1 MIRIVFLTYDKEALD
16 YEKNHREDNDIVLP
30 IGPSARY
37 YALSKGWEIL
47 TLESLFRKEEYFLEK
62 EDSDQRIKTLV
73 KELNEY
79 SKLLAKNFPLEIGNY
94 FNNHLLIVIGSLHYN
109 FFILKSI
116 LKKINPTC

>member
-1 MIRIVFLTYDKEALD
+1 MTRIVFLTYDKEALD
-16 YEKNHREDNDIVLP
+16 YEKNHRKENDIILP

-37 YALSKGWEIL
+37 YSLSKGWEIL

-79 SKLLAKNFPLEIGNY
+79 SKLLAKHFPLEIGNY
-94 FNNHLLIVIGSLHYN
+94 FNNHLQHCNTSIQVHILIAYDRCLSP
-109 FFILKSI
+109 K
-116 LKKINPTC
+116 